1 MKISI
6 VLVLALLAVSCDE
19 PRPTRYRMSGPQN
32 AELPP
37 PPHEETGPEVTESGK
52 VLEIAFRL
60 GSTVTTSSEMPG
72 HVKTIAQSGWDDP
85 LGMHTKTISV
95 PAIRGSN
102 TVKVEDQFAVVFE
115 CQHGKFLIEDL
126 GRDSRAGNLWKKLKQ
141 GDSVKIRYKEV
152 YYVVPAEG
160 TKKLHRFEFVDA
172 DAVNN

>member
-1 MKISI
+1 MKIC
-6 VLVLALLAVSCDE
+6 VALVVALLAISCDE

-37 PPHEETGPEVTESGK
+37 PPHEEAGPEVTEDGK

-60 GSTVTTSSEMPG
+60 GSTTTTNHETPG
-72 HVKTIAQSGWDDP
+72 YTGKITKSDWDDP
-85 LGMHTKTISV
+85 FGMHTKTVSM
-95 PAIRGSN
+95 PAVRGTN

-141 GDSVKIRYKEV
+141 ADNVKIRYKEV
-152 YYVVPAEG
+152 YYVVPAEE
-160 TKKLHRFEFVDA
+160 TKKLHRFEFIDA
-172 DAVNN
+172 DPVK